1 MKKLFLKYGET
12 ILSFYVIFGL
22 LGSIILAFNAGQV
35 SFIKTNNIL
44 QALFAFFA
52 IFLISSGAV
61 FIFSFVIY
69 LFIDIRDKIKD
80 LTEKKQ

>member
-1 MKKLFLKYGET
+1 VKKLFLKYGET

-44 QALFAFFA
+44 QAFFA

-61 FIFSFVIY
+61 FVLSFVIY
-69 LFIDIRDKIKD
+69 LFIDIREKIKD
-80 LTEKKQ
+80 LTEKRQ

>member
-44 QALFAFFA
+44 QAFFA

-61 FIFSFVIY
+61 FVLSFVIY
-69 LFIDIRDKIKD
+69 LFIDIREKIKD
-80 LTEKKQ
+80 LTEKRQ